1 MLTDM
6 GPTAGQFYGS
16 QIPTMGMNITN
27 ITNHIQKPNMNSVS
41 KFSFFSVYN
50 EQKNCGNLLTNS
62 FYQCMYTQLIFLTL
76 QVMYIFLSIWFKYQS
91 PEVIG

>member
-41 KFSFFSVYN
+41 KSFIPFFSV
-50 EQKNCGNLLTNS
+50 C
-62 FYQCMYTQLIFLTL
+62 QLILHCN
-76 QVMYIFLSIWFKYQS
+76 
-91 PEVIG
+91 